1 MKIAVMNYTGTVGKT
16 TIAAHLLAPRIPGA
30 QVFAVESINETAES
44 LGTAV
49 DQIRAERFR
58 DLFRKLVTL
67 DDAIVDVGASNIEGF
82 LDAMQRFEGAH
93 LEFDRFVVPV
103 TPGVKQQKETASM
116 LKTLSRVGISADKTR
131 VVLNRV
137 EHDVEEEF
145 PILLQ
150 FLKTKEY
157 APVPTAFIYENEIFD
172 LLATLNMSIGQALA
186 DTVDRKAEAR
196 RARESGEKKAQYLHE
211 DMIILKALAGP
222 CSRNLDSVFQEIVA

>member
-58 DLFRKLVTL
+58 DLLRKLVTL

-82 LDAMQRFEGAH
+82 LDALRRFEGAH

-103 TPGVKQQKETASM
+103 TPGVKQQKETAAM
-116 LKTLSRVGISADKTR
+116 LTALSAFGIQGDQIR

-137 EHDVEEEF
+137 EHDAKEEF
-145 PILLQ
+145 PMLMQ
-150 FLKTKEY
+150 FLKTTEC
-157 APVPTAFIYENEIFD
+157 APVPTAFIYDNEIFD

-186 DTVDRKAEAR
+186 DTVDHKVEARKA
-196 RARESGEKKAQYLHE
+196 REGGDKKAQYFHE
-211 DMIILKALAGP
+211 DMIILKALSGP
-222 CSRNLDSVFQEIVA
+222 CARNLDSVFQEIVA